1 MPICS
6 SALLES
12 PKVTESHNLAEKIGS
27 ITLQLLQIYESNYMR
42 GRPLHRGCREGDCTH
57 PVY

>member
-12 PKVTESHNLAEKIGS
+12 PKVTESQHKGHKRKRADGKHLVLAICS
-27 ITLQLLQIYESNYMR
+27 LPFMTLSVRAHLSLSYC
-42 GRPLHRGCREGDCTH
+42 L
-57 PVY
+57 